1 MFLGSRIGKPV
12 LRNRRI
18 LKTRPELSW
27 IAGAVALAS
36 LLTLLFAGASHA
48 RSLEEELSFLLS
60 DNPQIQAQVKRVEAA
75 HADINRNK
83 AAFLPSVTAT
93 ANAGPEIIDSPGE
106 RAANGKQSSE
116 VRQQATLSVTQ
127 NLFNGF
133 ATSTR
138 VKVSRLNK
146 ALATLSLEGTRQNK
160 IFEGITHYVDVLR
173 QRRLVGLSRNNE
185 ETIKRQLRLE
195 DERVRRG
202 SGIAVDVLQ
211 AKSRLQI
218 AKERRVTFEGA
229 LENAV
234 SRYMQVFNRPP
245 DIDRMTDPAPPVDV
259 LPSELDRVLDIA
271 LLENPAINNANT
283 AIEVART
290 QRNLVKSEFF
300 PNLDMVG
307 SWNFEKDFNTVLG
320 TRQDYSVVLQA
331 NWDLFSGFSTR
342 HSLSQAN
349 FNYRASQDDHD
360 QAARQVVQQSR
371 LSWQALLT
379 ARERAELLANAVNIA
394 SEVAVARKKLREA
407 GKETVI
413 NVLDAN
419 NEVINAQ
426 INYVSATYDEIIS
439 IYQMM
444 LSMGRLNTAYL
455 NVVTH

>member
-1 MFLGSRIGKPV
+1 MIICGRIGRPKSRRFWIRSLPV
-12 LRNRRI
+12 TAI
-18 LKTRPELSW
+18 HTG
-27 IAGAVALAS
+27 IAA
-36 LLTLLFAGASHA
+36 LFAFSMTGTADA
-48 RSLEEELSFLLS
+48 RSLEEDLSFLLR

-75 HADINRNK
+75 HADIKRNVSEYYPRLS
-83 AAFLPSVTAT
+83 AS

-106 RAANGKQSSE
+106 RSSNGKQSAKF
-116 VRQQATLSVTQ
+116 RQQTTLTLTQ

-138 VKVSRLNK
+138 IKTARLNK
-146 ALATLSLEGTRQNK
+146 ALATLSLEGTRQTK
-160 IFEGITHYVDVLR
+160 LLEGITQYIDVLR
-173 QRRLVGLSRNNE
+173 QRRLVGLARNNE

-218 AKERRVTFEGA
+218 AKERRVSFEGA

-234 SRYMQVFNRPP
+234 SRYIQVFNRAP
-245 DIDRMTDPAPPVDV
+245 DIDKMTDPAPLVDI
-259 LPSELDRVLDIA
+259 LPSELDRALDIA
-271 LLENPAINNANT
+271 LLENPAINNANMS
-283 AIEVART
+283 IEVART
-290 QRNLVKSEFF
+290 QRSQVKSEFF
-300 PNLDMVG
+300 PTVDMVG
-307 SWNFEKDFNTVLG
+307 EWNYERDFGAVSD
-320 TRQDYSVVLQA
+320 TRRDYSVVVQA
-331 NWDLFSGFSTR
+331 KWDLFSGFSTK
-342 HSLSQAN
+342 HSLTQAN

-360 QAARQVVQQSR
+360 QVTRQIIQQSR

-379 ARERAELLANAVNIA
+379 ARQRAELFANAVNIA
-394 SEVAVARKKLREA
+394 SEVAAARKQLREA

-426 INYVSATYDEIIS
+426 INLVTATYDELLA

-444 LSMGRLNTAYL
+444 LAMGRLNTAYL
-455 NVVTH
+455 NIVL

>member
-1 MFLGSRIGKPV
+1 MS
-12 LRNRRI
+12 
-18 LKTRPELSW
+18 TCC
-27 IAGAVALAS
+27 
-36 LLTLLFAGASHA
+36 
-48 RSLEEELSFLLS
+48 
-60 DNPQIQAQVKRVEAA
+60 
-75 HADINRNK
+75 
-83 AAFLPSVTAT
+83 
-93 ANAGPEIIDSPGE
+93 ANAAWSAC
-106 RAANGKQSSE
+106 RATTKKRSSANCASK
-116 VRQQATLSVTQ
+116 T
-127 NLFNGF
+127 N
-133 ATSTR
+133 
-138 VKVSRLNK
+138 
-146 ALATLSLEGTRQNK
+146 
-160 IFEGITHYVDVLR
+160 
-173 QRRLVGLSRNNE
+173 
-185 ETIKRQLRLE
+185 
-195 DERVRRG
+195 G
-202 SGIAVDVLQ
+202 SGA

-234 SRYMQVFNRPP
+234 SRYIQVFNRPP

-290 QRNLVKSEFF
+290 QRNLVKAEFF

-320 TRQDYSVVLQA
+320 ARRDYSVVLQA

-360 QAARQVVQQSR
+360 QTARQIIQQSR

>member
-1 MFLGSRIGKPV
+1 MIQGIPV
-12 LRNRRI
+12 SMRR
-18 LKTRPELSW
+18 T
-27 IAGAVALAS
+27 
-36 LLTLLFAGASHA
+36 GASAVLALSLMSVAGPSDA
-48 RSLEEELSFLLS
+48 RSLEGDLTFLLN
-60 DNPQIQAQVKRVEAA
+60 DNPQIKAQVKRVEAA
-75 HADINRNK
+75 HADIKRN
-83 AAFLPSVTAT
+83 AAEYYPRLSAS
-93 ANAGPEIIDSPGE
+93 ANAGPEFIDSPGE
-106 RAANGKQSSE
+106 RSSNGKQSAKF
-116 VRQQATLSVTQ
+116 RQHASLTLTQ

-133 ATSTR
+133 ATSSR
-138 VKVSRLNK
+138 VKTARLNK
-146 ALATLSLEGTRQNK
+146 SLAKLTLEGTRQSK
-160 IFEGITHYVDVLR
+160 ILEGVTQYIDVLR

-234 SRYMQVFNRPP
+234 SRYIQVFNRAPN
-245 DIDRMTDPAPPVDV
+245 IDKMTDPSPLVDI
-259 LPSELDRVLDIA
+259 LPSELDRALDIA

-283 AIEVART
+283 SIEVART
-290 QRNLVKSEFF
+290 QRSQVKAEFF
-300 PNLDMVG
+300 PTVDMVG
-307 SWNFEKDFNTVLG
+307 EWSYEHDFGAVAD
-320 TRQDYSVVLQA
+320 TRRDYSVVLQA
-331 NWDLFSGFSTR
+331 NWDLFSGFSTN
-342 HSLSQAN
+342 HSLTQAN

-360 QAARQVVQQSR
+360 QVARQIIQQSR

-379 ARERAELLANAVNIA
+379 SRERAELFANAVNIA
-394 SEVAVARKKLREA
+394 SEVAAARKLLREA

-426 INYVSATYDEIIS
+426 INFVTATYDELLA

-444 LSMGRLNTAYL
+444 LAMGRLNIAYL
-455 NVVTH
+455 NLAVN

>member
-1 MFLGSRIGKPV
+1 MNINGRIGRPKS
-12 LRNRRI
+12 RRFWNQPFSAI
-18 LKTRPELSW
+18 IRFAGMLTLSAISLVS
-27 IAGAVALAS
+27 IAGHAD
-36 LLTLLFAGASHA
+36 A
-48 RSLEEELSFLLS
+48 RSLAEDLVFLLN

-75 HADINRNK
+75 HADIKRN
-83 AAFLPSVTAT
+83 LSEYYPTLRAT
-93 ANAGPEIIDSPGE
+93 ANAGPEVIDSPGE
-106 RAANGKQSSE
+106 RSSNGKQSTQ
-116 VRQQATLSVTQ
+116 VRQQTTLTLTQ

-133 ATSTR
+133 ATSSR
-138 VKVSRLNK
+138 VKTARLNK
-146 ALATLSLEGTRQNK
+146 SLARLSLEGTRQSK
-160 IFEGITHYVDVLR
+160 ILEGITEYIDILR

-229 LENAV
+229 LENSV
-234 SRYMQVFNRPP
+234 SRYIQVFNRAPN
-245 DIDRMTDPAPPVDV
+245 IDKMTDPAPLVDI
-259 LPSELDRVLDIA
+259 LPSELDRALDIA

-283 AIEVART
+283 SIEVART
-290 QRNLVKSEFF
+290 QRSQVKAEYF
-300 PNLDMVG
+300 PTLDMV
-307 SWNFEKDFNTVLG
+307 SEWNYEKNFGAVTG
-320 TRQDYSVVLQA
+320 TRRDYSVVLQA
-331 NWDLFSGFSTR
+331 NWDLFSGFSTN
-342 HSLSQAN
+342 HSLTQAN

-360 QAARQVVQQSR
+360 QVARQIIQQSR

-379 ARERAELLANAVNIA
+379 ARERAELFANAVNIA
-394 SEVAVARKKLREA
+394 SEVAAARKQLREA

-426 INYVSATYDEIIS
+426 INFVTATYDELLS

-444 LSMGRLNTAYL
+444 LAMGRLNIAYL
-455 NVVTH
+455 NLSLN